1 MATVSGSVS
10 ARLAC
15 MQDEIFGA
23 LKNIKTYD
31 DLDEVIDFINA
42 REHPLALYYF
52 GVDTMERDRFIAQT
66 CSGGVY
72 VNNVTMHVAN
82 DALAFGGIGTS
93 GTGNY
98 CGRDGFRTFSHA
110 RSVYR
115 EGWVAIAKLAGT
127 LTP

>member
-42 REHPLALYYF
+42 REHPLALY
-52 GVDTMERDRFIAQT
+52 
-66 CSGGVY
+66 
-72 VNNVTMHVAN
+72 
-82 DALAFGGIGTS
+82 
-93 GTGNY
+93 
-98 CGRDGFRTFSHA
+98 
-110 RSVYR
+110 
-115 EGWVAIAKLAGT
+115 
-127 LTP
+127 

>member
-1 MATVSGSVS
+1 
-10 ARLAC
+10 
-15 MQDEIFGA
+15 
-23 LKNIKTYD
+23 
-31 DLDEVIDFINA
+31 
-42 REHPLALYYF
+42 
-52 GVDTMERDRFIAQT
+52 MERDRFIAQT
-66 CSGGVY
+66 CTGGFY